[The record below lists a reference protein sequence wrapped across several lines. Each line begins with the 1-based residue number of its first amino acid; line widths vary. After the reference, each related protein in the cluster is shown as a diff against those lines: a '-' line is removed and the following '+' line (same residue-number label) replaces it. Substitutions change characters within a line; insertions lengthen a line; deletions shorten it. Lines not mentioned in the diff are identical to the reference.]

1 MTTNHL
7 YTKDEKHALVVA
19 MLDYVADAFKLGPAP
34 ALVPDQDLPLVTW
47 MDGALLEL
55 AITHDLP
62 LLDAME
68 YQREFLMRQTDPYIT
83 NGFNTREEYLKD
95 LAVANGISE
104 ETVFALADLLGPDED
119 FDGLVTEIEDMEGID
134 PLDDLGVLDHLH
146 GADGTDQEA
155 L

>member
-1 MTTNHL
+1 MTTIHL
-7 YTKDEKHALVVA
+7 YTKDENRALVIA
-19 MLDYVADAFKLGPAP
+19 MLDYVADAFKLGPVP
-34 ALVPDQDLPLVTW
+34 VTVPDQDLPLVTL

-68 YQREFLMRQTDPYIT
+68 YQREFLMRQTDPYIA

-104 ETVFALADLLGPDED
+104 ETVFALADLLGPDEG

-134 PLDDLGVLDHLH
+134 PLDDLH
-146 GADGTDQEA
+146 GADGTDQEGV
-155 L
+155 